1 MDIKEKPLKE
11 ATNPKNTRKRKK
23 HEGHGQNKPFK
34 SSHEMDEIDSPAV
47 KVKKEVKLEIKEK
60 TLDVKKEIDDQLQT
74 EEPLN
79 NKVEY
84 LYSYDDPKTWKPC
97 GKCSICQKAL
107 GQEDT
112 LKTDMAFMK
121 EKKAQD
127 QATKQGGQ
135 KLKTFK
141 TSEMGSGVEINNN
154 ELQTDEASNN
164 KVEYLYSFDNPKNWK
179 PCMKCSICEK
189 TFGLKVSL
197 EKHDAA
203 VHEGKKAQD
212 QAKKQGLQKLEALK
226 SSKKGS

>member
-11 ATNPKNTRKRKK
+11 ATNPKNIRKRKK
-23 HEGHGQNKPFK
+23 HERHGQNKPFK

-60 TLDVKKEIDDQLQT
+60 PLDVKKEVHDQLQT
-74 EEPLN
+74 EDPLN

-112 LKTDMAFMK
+112 LKTRFFAVH
-121 EKKAQD
+121 EGKKAQD

-135 KLKTFK
+135 KLKT
-141 TSEMGSGVEINNN
+141 
-154 ELQTDEASNN
+154 
-164 KVEYLYSFDNPKNWK
+164 
-179 PCMKCSICEK
+179 
-189 TFGLKVSL
+189 
-197 EKHDAA
+197 
-203 VHEGKKAQD
+203 
-212 QAKKQGLQKLEALK
+212 LK
-226 SSKKGS
+226 SSKKGSASGENNNNEAANPENVRKRKDRDEKGQNKLVKSSKKM

>member
-11 ATNPKNTRKRKK
+11 ATNPKNIRKRKK
-23 HEGHGQNKPFK
+23 HERHGQNKPFK

-60 TLDVKKEIDDQLQT
+60 PLDVKKEIHDRLQT
-74 EEPLN
+74 EDPLN
-79 NKVEY
+79 DKVEY

-135 KLKTFK
+135 KLKT
-141 TSEMGSGVEINNN
+141 
-154 ELQTDEASNN
+154 
-164 KVEYLYSFDNPKNWK
+164 
-179 PCMKCSICEK
+179 
-189 TFGLKVSL
+189 
-197 EKHDAA
+197 
-203 VHEGKKAQD
+203 
-212 QAKKQGLQKLEALK
+212 LK
-226 SSKKGS
+226 SSKKGSASGENNNNEAANPENVRKRKDRDEKGHNKLVKSSKKM